1 MGKRTIGIL
10 ECGLPPVEVIE
21 RRGTYGDQFRA
32 LIGDDFAYHEFAV
45 HQNEFPRDIH
55 DCDGWLI
62 TGSKHGV
69 YEDHAWIPPLEVF
82 LRRAYEAGIP
92 LYGVCFG
99 HQIMAQALGGR
110 VEKFQG
116 GWALGRREYDTL
128 SGERLVVNAVH
139 QDQVVVLPPE
149 AAPTM
154 SNDFAATLALP
165 TRVGLRAFSRTPNLI
180 LIMSRRWLRRSLG
193 LFPPI
198 NPLRSWTMR
207 RVTFKT

>member
-1 MGKRTIGIL
+1 M
-10 ECGLPPVEVIE
+10 EVIE

-69 YEDHAWIPPLEVF
+69 YEDHVWIPPLEVF

-116 GWALGRREYDTL
+116 GWAWGVASMTRCPVSGWWSTL
-128 SGERLVVNAVH
+128 FIKIRL
-139 QDQVVVLPPE
+139 
-149 AAPTM
+149 
-154 SNDFAATLALP
+154 SCC
-165 TRVGLRAFSRTPNLI
+165 RLR
-180 LIMSRRWLRRSLG
+180 LRQ
-193 LFPPI
+193 P
-198 NPLRSWTMR
+198 
-207 RVTFKT
+207 